1 VGPEVT
7 AFGVARAD
15 GLITEP
21 FAMTGDGIP
30 AYSRPLPNGF
40 LLYVEFKRPPDFR
53 PIATSTLSADVDELP
68 DFQIVA
74 DRPLGNGSETVC
86 DDGPAPDEMAGGVPA
101 VANGDFESNP
111 RAVNDFSCRFDVRTL
126 SGTGPCT
133 RNGFGA
139 DVFESSASVIQ
150 FCAIIGSEVA
160 LPEGD
165 TRFTVRGRDTLGRPG
180 PPRSILIRV
189 DPQ

>member
-1 VGPEVT
+1 MT

-15 GLITEP
+15 GLIVRP
-21 FAMTGDGIP
+21 FAMTGDRIP

-40 LLYVEFKRPPDFR
+40 ILYVEFKRPPDLR
-53 PIATSTLSADVDELP
+53 PVATSTLSDDVDELP
-68 DFQIVA
+68 AFQIVA
-74 DRPLGNGSETVC
+74 DRPLGNGSAAVC
-86 DDGPAPDEMAGGVPA
+86 DDGPLPDEAAGGVPA

-111 RAVNDFSCRFDVRTL
+111 RAVNDFSCRFDVRTA

-139 DVFESSASVIQ
+139 DAFDSSESVIQ
-150 FCAIIGSEVA
+150 FCAIIGAEVA
-160 LPEGD
+160 LPVGD
-165 TRFTVRGRDTLGRPG
+165 TRFTARVRDTLGRPG